1 MNHEVEETRWLSGPD
16 ERFVV
21 TDQGDTVRLPSVMS
35 LRAFEAATR
44 HKSFLRASEEL
55 NISPSA
61 VSHQI
66 STLESFLGSRLFLR
80 LKNGVE
86 PTPEGWRFAKD
97 VSVALG
103 SLNLATRRF
112 FLEVEREPIRIA
124 MHTLT
129 WRHWLVPRLDSFRKC
144 FPKLHLDAI
153 AKENP
158 VDLLVGGVD
167 MAIDHTSIEA
177 AEKGGHDILIRRYST
192 PICSPTW
199 IEKVGKVSK
208 PQDLFKIPLI
218 ENLGMHNEW
227 EKWFESR
234 SVARTPLAISYRF
247 ADRSMVIDAARS
259 GLGAVLGCP
268 NLLRHDIR
276 SGHLV
281 APLGKGDETGDCYCL
296 KTSSSLRDIGNIAK
310 FRSWILKATNV

>member
-1 MNHEVEETRWLSGPD
+1 MS
-16 ERFVV
+16 
-21 TDQGDTVRLPSVMS
+21 DQGDSVRLPSVMS

-55 NISPSA
+55 NITPSA

-86 PTPEGWRFAKD
+86 PTPEGRQFAKD

-103 SLNLATRRF
+103 SLSLATRRF

-124 MHTLT
+124 MHTLI
-129 WRHWLVPRLDSFRKC
+129 WRHWLVPRLESFRKR
-144 FPKLHLDAI
+144 FPKLHLDVV

-158 VDLLVGGVD
+158 IDLLAGGVD

-177 AEKGGHDILIRRYST
+177 AEKGGHDILVRRYSA
-192 PICSPTW
+192 PICSPAW
-199 IEKVGKVSK
+199 IEKVGEVSK
-208 PQDLFKIPLI
+208 PQDICKIPLI
-218 ENLGMHNEW
+218 ENLSMHNEW
-227 EKWFESR
+227 ERWFENR
-234 SVARTPLAISYRF
+234 SIARTPLAISYRF

-259 GLGAVLGCP
+259 GLGVVLGCP
-268 NLLRHDIR
+268 NLLQHDIR

-281 APLGKGDETGDCYCL
+281 APLGRGEKTGDCYCL

-310 FRSWILKATNV
+310 FRSWIRKTKSV